1 MGGGPAVLRDAAQ
14 ALPSVDAGAHEG
26 VRLVPPQARGISF
39 GKLWQATQARRRHGV
54 PGRLEAGDEVHTSL
68 EERVAREVRGR
79 IFEMGPEAMLEHAYE
94 LAKKHELGL
103 CLYEMEKGETHMGD
117 RRGLA
122 WTAVSMGDHAVRRGG
137 RKAETRRCHQS
148 GLEGHLQIDCN
159 RPPTCDHCKKE
170 GHMRLQRP
178 LTIVELFGGIGTSL
192 AAALKAGC
200 KGVSRAGKGKGLEGP
215 RSMLF
220 LALLWVMKLIYQQ
233 HGEYLY
239 ILENPDFSTDCK
251 EPVRRMQEVVA
262 ATLGAGVAWDAVQ
275 QGYYSHK
282 EEPSAKERE
291 MAMGFILGATAAPG
305 VEEAQMREA
314 LGRAMNAES
323 MHWLVH
329 VIQIHLAAKQ
339 LEMEAE
345 VGGPRRRHRGQGGGK
360 LVEGG
365 AIPAGHASGETAAAQ
380 AGLGADGKGGIRL
393 HLAGAG
399 QVHGEGARDK
409 FDGRNSSVPAQ
420 TEDEPRGLGNLSREV
435 SRAARS
441 RPHQALRVGI
451 RSRHGG
457 GSEKGTHGRDL
468 ATTHVQGLPRPEQA
482 DDAGPVPHAKIQGAS
497 VFSTLDLHQGF
508 NQIRIAAADVRKTAF
523 HGPDGLYESLFTPS
537 GLNTGTGGASSGGA
551 GIGGTGAGGTRSKGV
566 GARGTTS
573 SSPPPPPHHHDL
585 RFQAASRCA
594 LKEQETLV
602 QETLE
607 LEQQQQELQR
617 QELQQQQQP
626 QQPLQLFLS
635 VSGLRTLGLPSSS
648 SPPPPAHGLP
658 PPASSPAIVSPPP
671 SQPAPPVVP
680 HSRVRSC
687 PPCACS
693 SSPVDDLCIALLCS
707 SPRRSPPT
715 SVLLSPSESSLPIS
729 STPIFDYYHTFRLG
743 SPVFSPLLLWTLA
756 PPPLSVSALTA
767 VVADLASTRCL
778 DYATHMVAPRPLFAR
793 GKSSLG
799 CDVLEDKQF
808 ELEFLEAASPHL
820 CAMLLAPDG
829 DPSAFDI
836 PNFSTHCETVSGQWD
851 S

>member
-103 CLYEMEKGETHMGD
+103 CLYEMEKGETHMED

-170 GHMRLQRP
+170 GHM
-178 LTIVELFGGIGTSL
+178 SL

-200 KGVSRAGKGKGLEGP
+200 KVKKWVLVELDPVVRRMALHHAKKLRGMYPSQMMTWVEAEAEEDMIHDIQEVSQDNVNRWGQ
-215 RSMLF
+215 MD
-220 LALLWVMKLIYQQ
+220 LLLIYQQ

-282 EEPSAKERE
+282 EPSAKERE

-380 AGLGADGKGGIRL
+380 AGLGADGKG
-393 HLAGAG
+393 AAT
-399 QVHGEGARDK
+399 V
-409 FDGRNSSVPAQ
+409 V
-420 TEDEPRGLGNLSREV
+420 
-435 SRAARS
+435 AARKE
-441 RPHQALRVGI
+441 LMGGI
-451 RSRHGG
+451 LPRLMCRDY
-457 GSEKGTHGRDL
+457 RDL
-468 ATTHVQGLPRPEQA
+468 NKLTMP
-482 DDAGPVPHAKIQGAS
+482 D
-497 VFSTLDLHQGF
+497 
-508 NQIRIAAADVRKTAF
+508 RIAAADVRKTAF

-729 STPIFDYYHTFRLG
+729 STPICDYYHTFRLG